1 MSALFSGG
9 SSIFIALGG
18 LLIAIMV
25 AFSRGRLSG
34 AKAERTRYAE
44 AEIKARDIADE
55 VQNDV
60 GAMPPDAARKELG
73 RWVRK

>member
-1 MSALFSGG
+1 MSALFSGS

-34 AKAERTRYAE
+34 AKAERTQYAE

>member
-9 SSIFIALGG
+9 SSFFIALGG

-44 AEIKARDIADE
+44 ADIKARDIADE

-60 GAMPPDAARKELG
+60 GAMPSDTARKELG